1 MKHKQKI
8 LLQTNVFKSVV
19 INIPNAGPSERY
31 IIRITPN
38 NEDEFRR
45 VTKVEVTVSTKDS
58 FELIPDLPRNNTVLE
73 ISSARS
79 CRSTSIAWFSSLEL
93 RKIRWALVKI
103 YCTLIKPFF

>member
-19 INIPNAGPSERY
+19 INIPNAGPCERY

-45 VTKVEVTVSTKDS
+45 VTKVEVTVSTKDT
-58 FELIPDLPRNNTVLE
+58 FELIPELPKNNTVLE

-79 CRSTSIAWFSSLEL
+79 CRSASIAWFSSLEL
-93 RKIRWALVKI
+93 RKIR
-103 YCTLIKPFF
+103 

>member
-8 LLQTNVFKSVV
+8 LLQTNIFKSVV
-19 INIPNAGPSERY
+19 INIPNAAASERY

-45 VTKVEVTVSTKDS
+45 VTKVEVTVTTKDS
-58 FELIPDLPRNNTVLE
+58 FELIPELPKNNTVLE
-73 ISSARS
+73 INSARS

-93 RKIRWALVKI
+93 RKIR
-103 YCTLIKPFF
+103 